1 MSKLGGREQAVK
13 IAPST
18 SARIKRVGIFLI
30 TYPSEAGGLMAIK
43 DLPSHY
49 SEFCNTEETLYDNG
63 DFLSTSS

>member
-1 MSKLGGREQAVK
+1 MSKPGGREQAVK
-13 IAPST
+13 IVPST